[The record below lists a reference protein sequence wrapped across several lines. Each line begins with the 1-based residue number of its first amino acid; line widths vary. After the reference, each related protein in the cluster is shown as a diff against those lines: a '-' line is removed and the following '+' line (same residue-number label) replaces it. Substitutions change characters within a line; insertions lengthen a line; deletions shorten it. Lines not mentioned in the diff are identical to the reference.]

1 VSTPANNRGRGQSGR
16 SATRALRVL
25 VILALAGSLVALRV
39 SRRGPATAVPSEAPL
54 ASESV
59 GGQPEGQGPGEPS
72 GEALDAQASQ
82 MRLESL
88 SSQGQAGAAESTVQP
103 ASESAG
109 VEPEGQRAGGTSG
122 EALAA
127 QASRTKR
134 ASLSKHGPAG
144 IEPSSVQ
151 PGSESVGN
159 QPAGLQPG
167 EPSEAALE
175 ARAQQMKLAE
185 IHSAFAADQSML
197 RNYLRDPDPTIGAAA
212 FDALGVRN
220 QGAAVAALLDVV
232 SDPAEPVRLQA
243 LQLLLGSADLS
254 EATRAATL
262 RAALADPD
270 PAFAAAATQ
279 ALGGLKID
287 PAADSATLVNHL
299 RDADPVVGAAAF
311 DALGVRSKD
320 GAVAALLDVVSDP
333 AEPVRLQALQ
343 LLLGSPEVG
352 EAVLAAT
359 LRAALADPDPAFVA
373 RAVQELGGR
382 EDAEALSAL
391 AEALGAENVSTRLL
405 IVQSIANN
413 SSAAPLLYQSRGDP
427 DETVRSAATA
437 ILVRSNKAD
446 LESVAGP

>member
-1 VSTPANNRGRGQSGR
+1 
-16 SATRALRVL
+16 
-25 VILALAGSLVALRV
+25 
-39 SRRGPATAVPSEAPL
+39 
-54 ASESV
+54 
-59 GGQPEGQGPGEPS
+59 
-72 GEALDAQASQ
+72 

-144 IEPSSVQ
+144 IEPSSVP

-220 QGAAVAALLDVV
+220 QGAAGGTYFEFILTT
-232 SDPAEPVRLQA
+232 
-243 LQLLLGSADLS
+243 GSKRSRFLS
-254 EATRAATL
+254 IEKL
-262 RAALADPD
+262 IN
-270 PAFAAAATQ
+270 
-279 ALGGLKID
+279 KI
-287 PAADSATLVNHL
+287 T
-299 RDADPVVGAAAF
+299 
-311 DALGVRSKD
+311 
-320 GAVAALLDVVSDP
+320 
-333 AEPVRLQALQ
+333 
-343 LLLGSPEVG
+343 
-352 EAVLAAT
+352 
-359 LRAALADPDPAFVA
+359 
-373 RAVQELGGR
+373 
-382 EDAEALSAL
+382 
-391 AEALGAENVSTRLL
+391 
-405 IVQSIANN
+405 N
-413 SSAAPLLYQSRGDP
+413 SYMKKFYPR
-427 DETVRSAATA
+427 
-437 ILVRSNKAD
+437 
-446 LESVAGP
+446 